1 MVVDSFSFG
10 TVPPVAPALYGT
22 AVRTTRGVQGLR
34 ARSPVAGLRR
44 RELGPLGVLAQSV
57 ATTAPAGAMA
67 AVPLLVTAAAGRDAP
82 WSVAIAAALV
92 GLVVASIAVFARRMA
107 AAGGLYSF
115 TAKGLGPGGAYA
127 CAVSMVV
134 GYALLVAAALVGAS
148 WYARALVERLW
159 PVDTTAVGVAVV
171 VVLSAAI
178 AACAVRGVRLA
189 GRVMLV
195 VEGVSI
201 TLILVVLVT
210 LAVRAPAG
218 PVPPPLPSGGVTGVA
233 AGVLP
238 AVAAFIG
245 FDSATALGVE
255 ARRPYASVPRA
266 VAVTAGGAA
275 LLYLVAMLVHL
286 AAPAVLPALT
296 VAAPDGGPGA
306 AVIGTWA
313 PVLLDAGIIASF
325 GACTLAA
332 LNTLVRVL
340 FSLARE
346 GVAPAVLGR
355 THRRHLTPAA
365 AVGLTVPLL
374 ALPPVV
380 GTLAGVEPQ
389 DLLGGFL
396 AVATVGFLAAYLLVC
411 LAAPRFLRRISEL
424 TRAVVVTAWCAVPA
438 LGLVIVVALWR
449 SAGPLLPVT
458 VGMVALAAAAGWV
471 ALRRTHRAQLEGM
484 GVYDETTTADLH
496 PADRSTTDRP
506 R

>member
-1 MVVDSFSFG
+1 MR
-10 TVPPVAPALYGT
+10 A
-22 AVRTTRGVQGLR
+22 TRGIPGLR

-44 RELGPLGVLAQSV
+44 RTLGPLGLLAQSV

-67 AVPLLVTAAAGRDAP
+67 AVPLLVTTAAGRDAP
-82 WSVAIAAALV
+82 WSVAIAAVLV
-92 GLVVASIAVFARRMA
+92 GLVVASTAVFSRRMA

-127 CAVSMVV
+127 CAVAMVL
-134 GYALLVAAALVGAS
+134 GYGLLVAAALVGAS

-171 VVLSAAI
+171 LLLSVAI

-195 VEGVSI
+195 IEGVSI
-201 TLILVVLVT
+201 TLILVVLVA
-210 LAVRAPAG
+210 LAVRVQSA
-218 PVPPPLPSGGVTGVA
+218 PVPPLPPGGPAGVA

-255 ARRPYASVPRA
+255 ARRPFASVPRA

-275 LLYLVAMLVHL
+275 ALYLVAMLVHL

-296 VAAPDGGPGA
+296 VAGPDGGPGA
-306 AVIGTWA
+306 AVIGDWA
-313 PVLLDAGIIASF
+313 PVLIDAGIIASF

-346 GVAPAVLGR
+346 GVAPALLGR
-355 THRRHLTPAA
+355 THRRYQTPAA
-365 AVGLTVPLL
+365 AVGLAVPLL

-380 GTLAGVEPQ
+380 GTLAGIAPQ
-389 DLLGGFL
+389 DLLGGLL
-396 AVATVGFLAAYLLVC
+396 AVATVGFLVAYLLVC
-411 LAAPRFLRRISEL
+411 LAAPRFLRRIGEL
-424 TRAVVVTAWCAVPA
+424 TPGVVVTACVAVPA
-438 LGLVIVVALWR
+438 LAAVVVVAVASPAGPWLPATVGIVV
-449 SAGPLLPVT
+449 
-458 VGMVALAAAAGWV
+458 LAAVAGWV
-471 ALRRTHRAQLEGM
+471 VLRRTHAAELDGM
-484 GVYDETTTADLH
+484 GVYDETTASDLHGADLH
-496 PADRSTTDRP
+496 GGDRHR
-506 R
+506 